1 MATNPWFTIDATTW
15 PLLRAREL
23 RVVWEEYLSDGD
35 QVRRPVAE
43 SWRRS
48 EVAGIDPSRSRAP
61 TILADRRDVED
72 RWEGHPLMVAAPLI
86 RRWLGPLAAA
96 SEHLIVVSDAE
107 GLLLWLDGNARVRSA
122 AADAMNFV
130 EGALWSE
137 AGAGTNAIGTA
148 LATDHAVQVHAA
160 EHFSEV
166 VHGWTC
172 SAVPVHDPEDGRLL
186 GLIDL
191 TGLMANRRADLPH
204 RRAAART
211 RRDRRLLRGLRVTHE
226 RPSNMR
232 VRRSFAWRPS
242 NATERCTSRS
252 ATTVSAARIQPTGR
266 VSSACE
272 TESRRMRERLSSGA
286 RSEPERRCSFPCR
299 SIDPRTRGS
308 HLRRRL
314 RRSCGRR

>member
-1 MATNPWFTIDATTW
+1 MATNPWITTDVTTW
-15 PLLRAREL
+15 PSLRAREL
-23 RVVWEEYLSDGD
+23 RRIWEDYLSDGRLD

-43 SWRRS
+43 SWHRS

-61 TILADRRDVED
+61 TILVDRRDVRD
-72 RWEGHPLMVAAPLI
+72 RWESQPLMAAAPLI

-148 LATDHAVQVHAA
+148 IAADHAVQVHAA

-186 GLIDL
+186 GVIDL
-191 TGLMANRRADLPH
+191 TGPMANAPPDSLAAAV
-204 RRAAART
+204 AAARAVEADL
-211 RRDRRLLRGLRVTHE
+211 RFRAQVREARLH
-226 RPSNMR
+226 
-232 VRRSFAWRPS
+232 
-242 NATERCTSRS
+242 
-252 ATTVSAARIQPTGR
+252 ARIGR
-266 VSSACE
+266 VSTAPVGGAVLPGDGG
-272 TESRRMRERLSSGA
+272 RPRPRARLPA
-286 RSEPERRCSFPCR
+286 VQ
-299 SIDPRTRGS
+299 PRG
-308 HLRRRL
+308 
-314 RRSCGRR
+314 